1 MVARKGVSKSANMK
15 KCSVILLVEDDD
27 SIREVITMFLES
39 EGYSVKS
46 ARNGKEGME
55 ILSTMECPCLI
66 ILDLMMPVMDGWEF
80 LKTAKRNST
89 IASIPI
95 VVTSAVADDLKIS
108 GAVKVL
114 KKPIDLDGLMK
125 IVSHYCRPSNPVP

>member
-1 MVARKGVSKSANMK
+1 MTER
-15 KCSVILLVEDDD
+15 SVILVVEDDD
-27 SIREVITMFLES
+27 SIREVVTLLLES
-39 EGYSVKS
+39 DGYTVKS
-46 ARNGKEGME
+46 ARDGKAALEVLSE
-55 ILSTMECPCLI
+55 IEQPCLI

-80 LKTAKRNST
+80 LKSAKRNSA

-95 VVTSAVADDLKIS
+95 VVTSAVADCLKIS

-125 IVSHYCRPSNPVP
+125 IVCHYCGPSNPVL